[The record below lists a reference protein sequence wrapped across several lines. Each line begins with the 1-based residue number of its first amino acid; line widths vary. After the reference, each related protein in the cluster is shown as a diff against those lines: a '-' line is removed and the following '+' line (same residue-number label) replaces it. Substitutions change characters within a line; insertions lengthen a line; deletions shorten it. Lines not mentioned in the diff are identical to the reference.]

1 MRTKQRM
8 LALALITL
16 LLSLAVAACG
26 DNTATPVPA
35 TTAAA
40 TKAATT
46 AGATT
51 TAAATSAAA
60 TTAAATTAGAATTTA
75 AAGKTVTIR
84 IGTGDSGDG
93 LAPYNQTIEAFKKV
107 YPGIDI
113 KVEPVTDSDYYGS
126 LLTQVASGKAPDLI
140 FIGDDEVAD
149 FVKKGAYEDLTPYI
163 NGTAVPGVKLDTSV
177 FLPNTLQPGQQA
189 GKQYL
194 FPKDFSPVAVY
205 YNKELLK
212 AAGVAEPTEN
222 WTWDDFKAAAQKLT
236 VKDSSGKVTQYG
248 AQLTASWQRGFEAIA
263 FTQGATL
270 ISADGS
276 KYSGSLDSEASV
288 KALTL
293 VADLYRNGYAA
304 PPSDINKWK
313 GGNDNF
319 ANGTAA
325 LLIDGRWPQATLL
338 KNPKLTN
345 NIGVVG
351 LPKGT
356 QKANAINWGGFGIYS
371 KSANKDAAWKVL
383 SFFVSPDGGGQFFK
397 DWGLTPLKPIAD
409 KNTNALDKVWT
420 AQTEFFKP
428 ITANFTP
435 YWNSAGAKELG
446 DALTKVITDPKA
458 DPAATLKDAA
468 TKADKA
474 LKDKIDSNK

>member
-1 MRTKQRM
+1 MSFKQRM
-8 LALALITL
+8 VALL
-16 LLSLAVAACG
+16 LVCAILSLAVAACG
-26 DNTATPVPA
+26 DNTATTSPSS
-35 TTAAA
+35 TTS
-40 TKAATT
+40 TSS
-46 AGATT
+46 TT
-51 TAAATSAAA
+51 TAATGQK
-60 TTAAATTAGAATTTA
+60 TT
-75 AAGKTVTIR
+75 VR

-93 LAPYNQTIEAFKKV
+93 LTPYNQTIEAMKKV
-107 YPGIDI
+107 YPDI
-113 KVEPVTDSDYYGS
+113 EVKVEPVTDSDYYGS

-140 FIGDDEVAD
+140 FIGDDEVAN

-163 NGTAVPGVKLDTSV
+163 AGTTVSGVKLDTSL
-177 FLPNTLQPGQQA
+177 FLPNVLAPGQQA

-194 FPKDFSPVAVY
+194 LPKDFSPVALY
-205 YNKELLK
+205 YNKALFKE
-212 AAGVAEPTEN
+212 AGVAEPTET
-222 WTWDDFKAAAQKLT
+222 WSWDDLKTAAEKLT
-236 VKDSSGKVTQYG
+236 KKDGSGKVTQYG
-248 AQLTASWQRGFEAIA
+248 IQLTAAWQRGFEALA

-270 ISADGS
+270 IAPDGS
-276 KYSGSLDSEASV
+276 KYAGFLDSEPAI
-288 KALTL
+288 KTLTYF
-293 VADLYRNGYAA
+293 ADLYRTGVAA

-325 LLIDGRWPQATLL
+325 LLIDGRWPQANLL
-338 KNPKLTN
+338 KNPKLTD
-345 NIGVVG
+345 NIGLVG

-356 QKANAINWGGFGIYS
+356 QKANAINWGGFGIYG
-371 KSANKDAAWKVL
+371 KSANKAAAWKVL
-383 SFFVSPDGGGQFFK
+383 SFFVSAEGGGQYFK

-420 AQTEFFKP
+420 AQTEYFKP

-458 DPAATLKDAA
+458 DPATVLKEAA

-474 LKDKIDSNK
+474 LKEKMGS